1 MMALSICYGLTV
13 GNVTTLAPIVVRRE
27 FGAASFGAVFGA
39 SATMTQVA
47 MALGPSVFGGI
58 RQAWGSYAP
67 ALVLGAML
75 NLVAAAALVWGGR
88 RPLVRS

>member
-1 MMALSICYGLTV
+1 
-13 GNVTTLAPIVVRRE
+13 
-27 FGAASFGAVFGA
+27 
-39 SATMTQVA
+39 MTQVA

>member
-1 MMALSICYGLTV
+1 
-13 GNVTTLAPIVVRRE
+13 
-27 FGAASFGAVFGA
+27 
-39 SATMTQVA
+39 
-47 MALGPSVFGGI
+47 VFGGI